1 MLLAG
6 QKVVVVGGSSG
17 IGLATAQ
24 LAKSEGADVVVASR
38 NAERLQAAAGKFGGD
53 RHRDRRHQRRQRR

>member
-1 MLLAG
+1 
-6 QKVVVVGGSSG
+6 
-17 IGLATAQ
+17 
-24 LAKSEGADVVVASR
+24 VVVASR